1 MSLDVVRIGFL
12 PLVDAGLPILAREL
26 GFAEAEGLDLQLIRD
41 MSWATV
47 RDRLLYGHTQAA
59 HLIAPLALASS
70 LGLDRPAVPLG
81 VPFVLG
87 LNGNAVTVSMTLAR
101 ELRLGVRL
109 GDPAE
114 VGRRLVE
121 IAKARGP
128 GRTLRFGVVHRFSSH
143 NYMLQYWLRGS
154 GADMSRD
161 FEIVTIPPPF
171 AADALAAGEI
181 DGVCVGEPWNSVA
194 VARGVGAIVTVTSRI
209 WRRGVEKVLAMRTSV
224 LDEEQEL
231 AHRLVRSLYEAGKA
245 FIDSGNLFTNAAIL
259 ARAEY
264 LDGDAA
270 LIARAMSDRIALA
283 SGRDPQHLPD
293 FMFQHREAANYP
305 WVSQAAWLYSQMVL
319 CGHTQ
324 YSPEGYRTACGVFR
338 PDLYRAA
345 LYGSDAALPGA
356 NAKLEGSLDQDMGV
370 GTIQGRLILGP
381 DRFFDHR
388 SFDPDTIEA
397 YLVQG

>member
-1 MSLDVVRIGFL
+1 M
-12 PLVDAGLPILAREL
+12 
-26 GFAEAEGLDLQLIRD
+26 
-41 MSWATV
+41 
-47 RDRLLYGHTQAA
+47 
-59 HLIAPLALASS
+59 
-70 LGLDRPAVPLG
+70 
-81 VPFVLG
+81 
-87 LNGNAVTVSMTLAR
+87 
-101 ELRLGVRL
+101 
-109 GDPAE
+109 
-114 VGRRLVE
+114 
-121 IAKARGP
+121 
-128 GRTLRFGVVHRFSSH
+128 
-143 NYMLQYWLRGS
+143 
-154 GADMSRD
+154 
-161 FEIVTIPPPF
+161 
-171 AADALAAGEI
+171 
-181 DGVCVGEPWNSVA
+181 GEPWNSVA

-324 YSPEGYRTACGVFR
+324 YSPEGYSTACGVFR

-397 YLVQG
+397 YLVQGSYAALQKCLQNAAREGSLNLGSSEASRFAAHPTMGAER